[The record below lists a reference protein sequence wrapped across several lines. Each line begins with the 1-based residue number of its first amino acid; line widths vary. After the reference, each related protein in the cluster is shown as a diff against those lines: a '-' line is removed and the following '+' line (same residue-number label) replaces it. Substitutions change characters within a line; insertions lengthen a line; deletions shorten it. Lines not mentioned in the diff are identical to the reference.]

1 MSVWSVLRPM
11 HRARAGP
18 AGGWGPIG
26 GSGMGF
32 VDAAAVVT
40 ICVGVVVLLALTN
53 PGDALI
59 YLLAFPV
66 WIVSKDL
73 GALAGAGVAVFA
85 LLCVAVAP
93 AADGHAFGPLGYV
106 GLAAVL
112 VGAIVAGGQAV
123 RSNGGGRVRSP
134 STFLRVL
141 TARPEIN
148 RRSESLSRR
157 ELQILETIATGAKNA
172 EIADRFVI
180 SQNTVKSHVSQ
191 ILKKLSAANRTE
203 AAFRYV
209 ELYGS
214 PSSSDEESAATNG
227 DPHVSDRI
235 GAAAAVSAT
244 VAAVRRKDTL
254 VLRLE
259 DGRELDVP
267 VLDELRDRVEVGASV
282 MVYFDQRDRM
292 VGWYL
297 PAEELGVDL
306 RHWAQ

>member
-1 MSVWSVLRPM
+1 MSVWSALRPM
-11 HRARAGP
+11 HRARAEP
-18 AGGWGPIG
+18 AGWGATA
-26 GSGMGF
+26 GSGMGL

-66 WIVSKDL
+66 WIVSRDL
-73 GALAGAGVAVFA
+73 GALAGACVAVFA

-93 AADGHAFGPLGYV
+93 AADGHAFGPLGYA

-112 VGAIVAGGQAV
+112 AGVIVAGGQAV
-123 RSNGGGRVRSP
+123 KSSGAGIVRSS

-227 DPHVSDRI
+227 HAHASDRI
-235 GAAAAVSAT
+235 GAATAVSAT

-267 VLDELRDRVEVGASV
+267 VLAELRDRVEVGASV